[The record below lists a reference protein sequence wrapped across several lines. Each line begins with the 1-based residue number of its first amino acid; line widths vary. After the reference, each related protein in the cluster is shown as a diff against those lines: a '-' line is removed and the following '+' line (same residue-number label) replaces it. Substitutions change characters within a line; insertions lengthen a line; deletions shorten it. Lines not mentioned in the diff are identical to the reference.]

1 MKKIAL
7 FLVCIMLATSFMGI
21 FSIESVASLS
31 PKAPTDLPAPVI
43 TTVTGLFFDV
53 QQSPFTV
60 SFYALRIHYWTTGPF
75 RHIRGVVNFR
85 SCTGGMIIGPISL
98 LKIGPLHNIM
108 YGTFTF
114 LGDIQYTRSSF
125 GQGFTNTL
133 LTT

>member
-7 FLVCIMLATSFMGI
+7 FVVCIMLATSFMGI
-21 FSIESVASLS
+21 FSIECIASPS
-31 PKAPTDLPAPVI
+31 SEAPNDFTAPVI

-53 QQSPFTV
+53 QQSTFTV

-75 RHIRGVVNFR
+75 RHERGVINFK

-98 LKIGPLHNIM
+98 LKIGPFHNIV
-108 YGTFTF
+108 YGTFSF
-114 LGDIQYTRSSF
+114 LGDIHYNRSGF
-125 GQGFTNTL
+125 GQGVTNTL